1 MTIDGEVRAALIDT
15 GCSLTL
21 LGEKAAGNLSRDK
34 CAMKLEMMNGAALVT
49 GGAVRLNSVVTDGK
63 VELGPLVAHV
73 VPRLPL
79 QVDIVLG
86 LDILSR
92 HGFELRQGS
101 SEIVFGGPSTGGGAT
116 AAVQSLSVESKTNG
130 VEDKDFCA
138 KFEQGKWTASW
149 KWKNVQQGAPVLN
162 SRPCPNY
169 VEESDRELFDEE
181 IQSWVDS
188 GVLVKHDMQTHGEVQ
203 NFLSLMAVR
212 QEKGDKLKVR
222 PVLDFR
228 SLNNEVESHPGG
240 AIPLCAERL
249 RQWRQLGPNCSVLD
263 LKKAYL
269 QVHMDPELWTYQAVV
284 WNGEVYLLTRLG
296 FGLAS
301 APKLMTAIVEKVL
314 SQNPRI
320 SAAVTSYIDDLFIT
334 EDTVRASEVK
344 SYLSQWGLDAKEPEC
359 LNSPDDVRV
368 LGLRVDAQLN
378 WSRDGKANTTV
389 KNPLTRRQVH
399 RLLGEWLG
407 HYPVA
412 GWLRVACSYIQ
423 RLTAQEKVSWDESVS
438 REVLGLVQEI
448 ADRLKAGDDPVRGQW
463 CVNRDS
469 PVKVWAD
476 ASNIAVGAALEV
488 DGDIVEDA
496 AWLRGKQDTAHINRA
511 ELDAVLRGI
520 NMAVKW
526 GRKKLCV
533 MTDSATVHGW
543 LTAVVEKTH
552 NVKTRALSEILIRRR
567 LDTLREIIDEQ
578 SLNITVQLVRSAENR
593 ADLLTRVPSH
603 WLKMRTDVLV
613 GMSVSADADVNS
625 VEPIE
630 VIKEIHERSHFG
642 VDRTLELARD
652 RCGEGVSRKMVK
664 RVVNR
669 CDRCARVDPA
679 ARFSWMEGS
688 TVTLKTWQRL
698 AIDVTY
704 VNQLPYLSLVD
715 TASRFVIFK
724 PLRNESGKEIA
735 EQLRQIFCE
744 FGPPEAILSDNAS
757 SFRGREVQSLLLDW
771 KINHELSCAYR
782 SRGNAVVERSHRTI
796 KRGAKRGG
804 RTVEEAVFWYNVTR
818 GHHESSPYESVFA
831 AKSRKPWSGS
841 IRTEVERSPP
851 AVRQSATSVLDDC
864 YHDLDRNPFV
874 EGDQVYLRDPLGRCD
889 TEWSGPHRVT
899 EVRSGVSVVIND
911 DGVSRHVSHLRFVPG
926 KHPLRDS
933 YEDVVLDTGSSEQ
946 RDSEE
951 ENVNNVIHE
960 DSDNTNAVAVRRS
973 DRSRRLPCWS
983 SDYVLY

>member
-1 MTIDGEVRAALIDT
+1 M
-15 GCSLTL
+15 
-21 LGEKAAGNLSRDK
+21 
-34 CAMKLEMMNGAALVT
+34 
-49 GGAVRLNSVVTDGK
+49 LNSK
-63 VELGPLVAHV
+63 
-73 VPRLPL
+73 
-79 QVDIVLG
+79 
-86 LDILSR
+86 
-92 HGFELRQGS
+92 
-101 SEIVFGGPSTGGGAT
+101 
-116 AAVQSLSVESKTNG
+116 
-130 VEDKDFCA
+130 
-138 KFEQGKWTASW
+138 
-149 KWKNVQQGAPVLN
+149 
-162 SRPCPNY
+162 PCQNY
-169 VEESDRELFDEE
+169 VKESDRELFDAE
-181 IQSWVDS
+181 IQSWVES
-188 GVLVKHDMQTHGEVQ
+188 GILVKHDMQAHGEVK

-228 SLNNEVESHPGG
+228 NLNKEVESHPGG

-249 RQWRQLGPNCSVLD
+249 RQWRQLGPNCSLLD
-263 LKKAYL
+263 LRKAYL
-269 QVHMDPELWTYQAVV
+269 QVHVKSELWMYQAVV
-284 WNGEVYLLTRLG
+284 WNGQVYLLTRLG

-314 SQNPRI
+314 NQSPRI

-334 EDTVRASEVK
+334 EDAVRASEVK
-344 SYLSQWGLDAKEPEC
+344 SYLSQWGLDAKEPER
-359 LNSPDDVRV
+359 LNSPDGVRV

-412 GWLRVACSYIQ
+412 GWLRVACAYIQ
-423 RLTAQEKVSWDESVS
+423 RLTAHEKVSWDDSVS
-438 REVLGLVQEI
+438 QEVLGLVKEI
-448 ADRLKAGDDPVRGQW
+448 AARLEAGDDPVRGQW
-463 CVNRDS
+463 LVDPDS

-488 DGDIVEDA
+488 NGDIVEDA

-526 GRKKLCV
+526 GRKKLRV

-567 LDTLREIIDEQ
+567 LDTVREIIDEQ
-578 SLNITVQLVRSAENR
+578 SLDITVQLVRSAENL

-603 WLKMRTDVLV
+603 WLKIRADALI
-613 GMSVSADADVNS
+613 GMSVIADAGVTS
-625 VEPIE
+625 AAPIE
-630 VIKEIHERSHFG
+630 VIKEIHERNHFG

-652 RCGEGVSRKMVK
+652 CCGEGVSRKMVK

-679 ARFSWMEGS
+679 VRFSWMEGS
-688 TVTLKTWQRL
+688 TITSRTWQRL

-715 TASRFVIFK
+715 TASRFVIFRH
-724 PLRNESGKEIA
+724 LRNESGKEIA
-735 EQLRQIFCE
+735 GQLRQIFCD
-744 FGPPEAILSDNAS
+744 FGPPETILSDNAS
-757 SFRGREVQSLLLDW
+757 SFRGREVQSLLSDW

-782 SRGNAVVERSHRTI
+782 SRGNAVVERAHRTV

-818 GHHESSPYESVFA
+818 GRHEASPYEVVFA

-841 IRTEVERSPP
+841 IRVEVERSVP
-851 AVRQSATSVLDDC
+851 ALRRSVTNTSDDH
-864 YHDLDRNPFV
+864 YHDLNRNPFV
-874 EGDQVYLRDPLGRCD
+874 EGDQVYLRDPHGRCD
-889 TEWSGPHRVT
+889 IEWSGPHRVT
-899 EVRSGVSVVIND
+899 EVRSGVSVVLD
-911 DGVSRHVSHLRFVPG
+911 EDGVSRHVSHLRFVPG
-926 KHPLRDS
+926 KHPLSD
-933 YEDVVLDTGSSEQ
+933 G
-946 RDSEE
+946 SEE
-951 ENVNNVIHE
+951 MASDTFGPAEGGSENDSVNVTDENSG
-960 DSDNTNAVAVRRS
+960 DTSTVAVRRS
-973 DRSRRLPCWS
+973 GRSRRLPYWS